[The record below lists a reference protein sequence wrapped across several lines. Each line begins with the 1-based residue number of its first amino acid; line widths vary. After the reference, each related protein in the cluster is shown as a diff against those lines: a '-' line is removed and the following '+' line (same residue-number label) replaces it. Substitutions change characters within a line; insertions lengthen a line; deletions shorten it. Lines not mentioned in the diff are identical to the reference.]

1 MEIPLIRTLTRMIEK
16 GYTNN
21 LEALTRTNSYET
33 ISRSTPSDILNR
45 NDFLIL
51 LLAQL
56 KNQDP
61 LNSMNTEEFTSQLV
75 QFSTLDTILQQS
87 ESIEQVLNKVLRIEA
102 LGFLGKKVSIGD
114 KVGIVTKITFENGVP
129 KLWINGEP
137 YDVSSITGVI
147 TDG

>member
-1 MEIPLIRTLTRMIEK
+1 MIEK
-16 GYTNN
+16 SYTGSS
-21 LEALTRTNSYET
+21 EVLTRTSNIET
-33 ISRSTPSDILNR
+33 IPRNTSSSIINR
-45 NDFLIL
+45 GDFLIL
-51 LLAQL
+51 LLTQL

-87 ESIEQVLNKVLRIEA
+87 ESIDQVLNKVLRIEA

-114 KVGIVTKITFENGVP
+114 KVGVVTKITFENGVP
-129 KLWINGEP
+129 KLWINGES
-137 YDVSSITGVI
+137 YDVSSVTGVI